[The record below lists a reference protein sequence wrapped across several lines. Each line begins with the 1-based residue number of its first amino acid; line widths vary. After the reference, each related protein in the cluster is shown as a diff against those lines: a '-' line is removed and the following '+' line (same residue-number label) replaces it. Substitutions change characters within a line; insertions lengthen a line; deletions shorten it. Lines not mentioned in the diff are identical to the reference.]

1 MATFTKDI
9 EEIRHRAMQKIQDGA
24 VTENYG
30 LDLDRVIS
38 VLNEALATEIVC
50 VLRYTHH
57 YFMATGVH
65 GRAVASEFKEH
76 ADEEREHA
84 DMIGERIQQ
93 LGGSPDF
100 NPGTLLQRSVA
111 QYVEGETLGDMIR
124 EDLVA
129 ERTVIEVYQ
138 RMIEF
143 FGAKDPTTRRMLEHI
158 KSQEEEHASDLSDML
173 FIVDPHSG
181 EERGVDPG
189 TDPLHQGQQAG
200 WQGEQ
205 RAQAGGSQRQ
215 SSSSGAG
222 QGRVRLEGESE
233 SPASNIGG
241 VSGRPM
247 NRRSSGDDVDDTER
261 TGNANEGAMTGTNRS
276 PKILEKNR
284 KRRIA

>member
-1 MATFTKDI
+1 
-9 EEIRHRAMQKIQDGA
+9 
-24 VTENYG
+24 
-30 LDLDRVIS
+30 
-38 VLNEALATEIVC
+38 
-50 VLRYTHH
+50 
-57 YFMATGVH
+57 
-65 GRAVASEFKEH
+65 
-76 ADEEREHA
+76 
-84 DMIGERIQQ
+84 MIGERIQQ
-93 LGGSPDF
+93 LGGKPDF

-158 KSQEEEHASDLSDML
+158 KSEEEEHASDLSDML

-181 EERGVDPG
+181 KERGVDPG
-189 TDPLHQGQQAG
+189 TDPLRQHQQEAG
-200 WQGEQ
+200 GIVGKH
-205 RAQAGGSQRQ
+205 AQAGGSQRQ
-215 SSSSGAG
+215 PSA
-222 QGRVRLEGESE
+222 EDD
-233 SPASNIGG
+233 SPARNIGG

-247 NRRSSGDDVDDTER
+247 NRRSSGEDVDDTER
-261 TGNANEGAMTGTNRS
+261 AEEANEGAMTGTNRS

>member
-9 EEIRHRAMQKIQDGA
+9 EEIRQRAMQKIEEGA

-65 GRAVASEFKEH
+65 GRSVASEFKEH
-76 ADEEREHA
+76 ADEERQHA

-93 LGGSPDF
+93 LGGKPDF

-143 FGAKDPTTRRMLEHI
+143 FGAKDPTTRRMLEHV

-181 EERGVDPG
+181 QERGVDPG
-189 TDPLHQGQQAG
+189 TDPLHMRGAQRGQQSA
-200 WQGEQ
+200 QGPEQ
-205 RAQAGGSQRQ
+205 T
-215 SSSSGAG
+215 
-222 QGRVRLEGESE
+222 RVRLEGESE
-233 SPASNIGG
+233 PPARNIGG
-241 VSGRPM
+241 VGGRPM
-247 NRRSSGDDVDDTER
+247 NRRSSAEDQDETER
-261 TGNANEGAMTGTNRS
+261 TEDVNEGAMTGTNRS
-276 PKILEKNR
+276 PKIMEKNR